1 MSVNAVNT
9 DTLVDSITAQV
20 VEKIKE
26 FSLSNP
32 EGESP
37 VSHVNYVNTRFDR
50 GRTGGNAPPDI
61 VRHVAIKDT
70 TLGIRPAR
78 IIINDYVIQ
87 NKSSKQMEKNSLL
100 F

>member
-37 VSHVNYVNTRFDR
+37 VSHVNYVNTRFNR
-50 GRTGGNAPPDI
+50 GRTGANRNQSHGRSSRGGYSRGPYRQI
-61 VRHVAIKDT
+61 
-70 TLGIRPAR
+70 TLF
-78 IIINDYVIQ
+78 D
-87 NKSSKQMEKNSLL
+87 S
-100 F
+100 